1 MNTLTAIEAER
12 VLQILKL
19 ASERINIISYVPISS
34 AECTELVSFM
44 ENLAVVNAIDRQSQ
58 AEHTFSKSLESGSS
72 EVGGKDIA
80 LLKKIHKSTRH
91 TCRTLLAER
100 NSLQM
105 LMDRPETTRDD
116 MLGFINYL
124 NELKSLV
131 HLKLTTTVEDETANR
146 SQLHDLGEK
155 ERQTEES
162 RDALQSKLNE
172 IREEK
177 DKVTFGLD
185 QAMRK
190 LQFEVHDLTHLNKV
204 ETEAVNREMSEA
216 ISKASSD
223 HALRMKQLKDQVS
236 GLEREYTE
244 VMDRHKEE
252 EQRLRKEKT
261 RAEVALSARIKQYD
275 EDMLERQETI
285 KRLNAAFNKEAQE
298 YALLKEY
305 FDKVDADLNRENE
318 EETII
323 SNVRRRIAF
332 AEDYMAYSATRIQS
346 CIRAKI
352 ARTEVDKIR
361 AKSKKGK
368 KGGKGGKKK

>member
-19 ASERINIISYVPISS
+19 AGERINVISYVPTTP
-34 AECTELVSFM
+34 AECGEMASFM
-44 ENLAVVNAIDRQSQ
+44 ENLAVVNAIDRQSHS
-58 AEHTFSKSLESGSS
+58 ESTFMKSLENGNSDI
-72 EVGGKDIA
+72 GGKDIA

-100 NSLQM
+100 NSLQL
-105 LMDRPETTRDD
+105 LMDRPESTRED
-116 MLGFINYL
+116 MIRFINYL

-146 SQLHDLGEK
+146 TQLHDLGEK

-204 ETEAVNREMSEA
+204 
-216 ISKASSD
+216 
-223 HALRMKQLKDQVS
+223 
-236 GLEREYTE
+236 
-244 VMDRHKEE
+244 
-252 EQRLRKEKT
+252 
-261 RAEVALSARIKQYD
+261 
-275 EDMLERQETI
+275 
-285 KRLNAAFNKEAQE
+285 
-298 YALLKEY
+298 
-305 FDKVDADLNRENE
+305 
-318 EETII
+318 
-323 SNVRRRIAF
+323 
-332 AEDYMAYSATRIQS
+332 
-346 CIRAKI
+346 
-352 ARTEVDKIR
+352 
-361 AKSKKGK
+361 
-368 KGGKGGKKK
+368 

>member
-19 ASERINIISYVPISS
+19 ASERINIISYVPTTYDGCLEIMS
-34 AECTELVSFM
+34 CL
-44 ENLAVVNAIDRQSQ
+44 ENPAVMNAIDRQSQ
-58 AEHTFSKSLESGSS
+58 SEDAFKKSVESGNADM
-72 EVGGKDIA
+72 GGKDIA
-80 LLKKIHKSTRH
+80 LLKKIHKCTRH

-100 NSLQM
+100 SSLQA
-105 LMDRPETTRDD
+105 LMDRPETNRDD
-116 MLGFINYL
+116 IAGFINYL

-131 HLKLTTTVEDETANR
+131 HVKLTTTVEDESSNR
-146 SQLHDLGEK
+146 TQLHDLGER

-172 IREEK
+172 VREEK

-190 LQFEVHDLTHLNKV
+190 LQFEVQDLTHLNKV

-216 ISKASSD
+216 ISKATSD
-223 HALRMKQLKDQVS
+223 HALRMKQLKDQVM

-244 VMDRHKEE
+244 VMDRNKDE

-261 RAEVALSARIKQYD
+261 RAEVSLSSRIKQYD

-285 KRLNAAFNKEAQE
+285 KNLEEAFEKEAQE
-298 YALLKEY
+298 YGVLKEY
-305 FDKVDADLNRENE
+305 FDKVDADLSRENE
-318 EETII
+318 EEMII

-332 AEDYMAYSATRIQS
+332 AVGYIDSAATRIQS

-352 ARTEVDKIR
+352 ARTEVDKLR
-361 AKSKKGK
+361 AKAKKGK
-368 KGGKGGKKK
+368 KGKKKK

>member
-19 ASERINIISYVPISS
+19 AGERINIVSYVPTTFDECLEVMSNMDNS
-34 AECTELVSFM
+34 AVL
-44 ENLAVVNAIDRQSQ
+44 NAVDRQSQ
-58 AEHTFSKSLESGSS
+58 AEDSFRKSLESGNADL
-72 EVGGKDIA
+72 GGKDIA

-100 NSLQM
+100 SSLQT

-116 MLGFINYL
+116 MAGFISYL
-124 NELKSLV
+124 SELKSLV
-131 HLKLTTTVEDETANR
+131 HLKLTTTVEDETSNR
-146 SQLHDLGEK
+146 TQLHDLGER

-172 IREEK
+172 VREEK

-223 HALRMKQLKDQVS
+223 HTLRIKQLKDQVM

-244 VMDRHKEE
+244 VMDRNKDE

-261 RAEVALSARIKQYD
+261 RAEVALSSRIKQYD
-275 EDMLERQETI
+275 EDMLERQDTI
-285 KRLNAAFNKEAQE
+285 TNLEAAFATEAQE
-298 YALLKEY
+298 YAVLKEY
-305 FDKVDADLNRENE
+305 FDKVDADLTRENE
-318 EETII
+318 EEMII

-332 AEDYMAYSATRIQS
+332 AVGFVDLSATRIQS

-361 AKSKKGK
+361 AKAKKGK
-368 KGGKGGKKK
+368 KGKGKKK